1 MSLPLTARM
10 EGRPGRRLLLL
21 PPGATGTVLMET
33 HHICQVTVVSPLPG
47 DGQSLSPAS
56 LTERAETITALMRE
70 ILSRTEAVPH
80 GGINE

>member
-1 MSLPLTARM
+1 M
-10 EGRPGRRLLLL
+10 E
-21 PPGATGTVLMET
+21 A
-33 HHICQVTVVSPLPG
+33 HHICQVTVVLPPPG

-56 LTERAETITALMRE
+56 LTERAETITVLMKE

>member
-1 MSLPLTARM
+1 
-10 EGRPGRRLLLL
+10 
-21 PPGATGTVLMET
+21 MET

-56 LTERAETITALMRE
+56 LTERAEKITAQMRE
-70 ILSRTEAVPH
+70 ILSRTEAIPH